1 MIDYKQ
7 IVRKRATR
15 FLILRLLKWVPDNI
29 MLRLQYRLKMGFWP
43 DFKHPKRFTE
53 KLQIYKMR
61 YRNPLMPIC
70 VDKYRVREYV
80 KSKGLESI
88 LNELYGVY
96 DRAEDIP
103 FDKLPNEYVIK
114 TTDGSGGNNVLLVR
128 NASELNMAHTIDT
141 VNSWL
146 GVKDINAGREWAYT
160 INDKSRIIVEA
171 LINSKTDLFDYKFF
185 CFSGHVYICQIISNR
200 FTNESIDFYDL
211 NWKHRDGLVGF
222 LELNSEI
229 GNSPVGIPHP
239 SNLTQ
244 MVRIAETLSANF
256 PFVRVDLYNV
266 EGRIYFGELTFYPA
280 SGYGHFTQ
288 DDFDYELG
296 ALFDIKDL

>member
-29 MLRLQYRLKMGFWP
+29 MLRLQYRLKMDFWP

-53 KLQIYKMR
+53 KLQLYKME

-103 FDKLPNEYVIK
+103 FDKLPNEYVVK
-114 TTDGSGGNNVLLVR
+114 TTDGSGGNNILIVDDVSTLDIK
-128 NASELNMAHTIDT
+128 STIPLI
-141 VNSWL
+141 NSWI
-146 GVKDINAGREWAYT
+146 GIKDINAGREWAYT
-160 INDKSRIIVEA
+160 GIDISRIIVERK
-171 LINSKTDLFDYKFF
+171 LGYEGVSDVKDYKFF
-185 CFSGHVYICQIISNR
+185 CFSGEPYIICVDSNR
-200 FTNESIDFYDL
+200 FIEHERSIYDI
-211 NWKHRDGLVGF
+211 NWKQLDITFNDYPKGSTENVPINFDYMLYVAR
-222 LELNSEI
+222 
-229 GNSPVGIPHP
+229 
-239 SNLTQ
+239 
-244 MVRIAETLSANF
+244 MLSKDF
-256 PFVRVDLYNV
+256 PFVRVDLYNI
-266 EGRIYFGELTFYPA
+266 EGDVVFGELTFYPS
-280 SGYGHFTQ
+280 SGYCYFNP
-288 DDFDYELG
+288 DSFDFELG
-296 ALFDIKDL
+296 SKFDLRM